1 MTLVFC
7 LLIFLPK
14 ILIGFAII
22 HGMWKD
28 SDIPAIILKLAI
40 GVPLGL
46 ALSTTMFF
54 FTSLAGIR
62 PQIYSQIEFWIVL
75 SLIIFLIART
85 VSSLKNRHW
94 KSLEY
99 SWQDILGACIV
110 IAGTAL
116 SIGAFLFYT
125 NRHLYGFEDA
135 WSIWNLTARFIYRT
149 NSSNVLLDSQFYNRF
164 HPDYP
169 VELSL
174 SVAWGWLVLK
184 SETPRLPIA
193 VALLTTFTPAA
204 LVWATLRKWRGTIV
218 AALGALVL
226 LMSTNLPSA
235 VGQYAD
241 ALLALHMLSA
251 AALFYSYLCT
261 SQRGLLILAGLLA
274 GFSAWVKNEGL
285 LFVCVFS
292 VICLLATWKQVIH
305 WRALRWLVIGIT
317 PPLLV
322 VLAYKIIVNGQ
333 SDLFSG
339 TISFTTQI
347 FDLSRWQIVGQ
358 DFITYI
364 IKYGNWPLSIV
375 AMLLVYAML
384 MGGTR
389 EETQHQIWLFLIF
402 AGQLAGYFGIYLI
415 TPHDLQWHIKT
426 SVDRLIS
433 HLYPLAIFWI
443 FIALRSP
450 DLSIGHN
457 QSRKPEYPQ

>member
-14 ILIGFAII
+14 ILAGFAIA
-22 HGMWKD
+22 HSLWKD
-28 SDIPAIILKLAI
+28 SDIHAIVLKLAV

-46 ALSTTMFF
+46 ALSTSMFF
-54 FTSLAGIR
+54 FTLLAGVP
-62 PQIYSQIEFWIVL
+62 PQIYSQIEFWGIL

-85 VSSLKNRHW
+85 VSSLKNQPW
-94 KSLEY
+94 KPFEY

-110 IAGTAL
+110 ITGTAL

-125 NRHLYGFEDA
+125 SKHLYGFEDA
-135 WSIWNLTARFIYRT
+135 WSIWNLTARLIYRT

-193 VALLTTFTPAA
+193 IALLATFTPAV
-204 LVWATLRKWRGTIV
+204 LVWATLRKWRGAIA
-218 AALGALVL
+218 AALGVLVS
-226 LMSTNLPSA
+226 LMSANLPSA

-241 ALLALHMLSA
+241 ALIALHMLSA
-251 AALFYSYLCT
+251 AALFYSYLRT
-261 SQRGLLILAGLLA
+261 SQKGLLILAGLLA

-285 LFVCVFS
+285 LFMGVFS
-292 VICLLATWKQVIH
+292 VICLLAAWKQVIN
-305 WRALRWLVIGIT
+305 WRALRWFVIGIT

-322 VLAYKIIVNGQ
+322 VLAYKIIVNWQ
-333 SDLFSG
+333 SDLFSS
-339 TISFTTQI
+339 TNSFTAQI
-347 FDLSRWQIVGQ
+347 LDLSRWQIVGQ
-358 DFITYI
+358 NFITYI

-375 AMLLVYAML
+375 AMLLVYATL
-384 MGGTR
+384 MGVTR
-389 EETQHQIWLFLIF
+389 EEARHQIWLFLIF
-402 AGQLAGYFGIYLI
+402 AGQLAGYFSIYLI
-415 TPHDLQWHIKT
+415 TPHDLQSHIKT

-443 FIALRSP
+443 FMALRSP
-450 DLSIGHN
+450 NLSNGHN
-457 QSRKPEYPQ
+457 RSRQ